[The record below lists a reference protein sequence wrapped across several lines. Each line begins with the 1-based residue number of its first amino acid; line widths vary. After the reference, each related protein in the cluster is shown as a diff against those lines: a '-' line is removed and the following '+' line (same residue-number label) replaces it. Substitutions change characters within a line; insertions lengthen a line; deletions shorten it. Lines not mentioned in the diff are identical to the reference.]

1 MPAIIHKLL
10 CTQVPDITIISI
22 GSDPPVYAIHMPQ
35 LIGRL
40 TGKTTKYAAKYAT
53 QNYLR
58 TEAGKLMEH
67 GGDIGTAYINGSL
80 SNKIYT
86 HSVGC
91 NTSKPSC
98 FLTADGVRY
107 VLETLQY
114 QDETQAKQMT
124 TLIDQ
129 YMTDVE
135 QATSCFK
142 PAPEQYSTNS
152 DDEATDI
159 PPTDPEH
166 GQVTPYMWYNCN
178 AQNRVLI
185 AQIEAKDDL
194 IKANK
199 AVASAEQQAAV
210 LKKELELRDAMHQK
224 GKEDAAALS
233 KANSEK
239 EAALAKATKE
249 AADAE
254 IKAARADAAK
264 AAALANA
271 EKEIALAKA
280 NAEKEIALAK
290 VNAEKEIALAKATVY
305 ETMMKNMKEARS
317 PRAEPAGQPKHART
331 DPPQNPYYPTNP
343 YFAANPY
350 AAFNPYTNFL
360 LSPPVTLSDIPDNV
374 FITLESTVWPNERQG
389 VNKFIELNCNY
400 PSLERAQAYPSINA
414 RALGPDV
421 SRRAFYCTQRPLT
434 WRLADRR
441 PVLLPG
447 LLLRGPIPLAAHAR
461 AHEGHQGGVRHHVR
475 GSAVCVCGA

>member
-1 MPAIIHKLL
+1 M
-10 CTQVPDITIISI
+10 
-22 GSDPPVYAIHMPQ
+22 
-35 LIGRL
+35 
-40 TGKTTKYAAKYAT
+40 YAT
-53 QNYLR
+53 HVYLKS
-58 TEAGKLMEH
+58 EAGKLMEH
-67 GGDIGTAYINGSL
+67 GGDIGIAYINGPLTS
-80 SNKIYT
+80 KIYT
-86 HSVGC
+86 HLIQ
-91 NTSKPSC
+91 NNPTKPSL

-107 VLETLQY
+107 VLNTLPH
-114 QDETQAKQMT
+114 QDDVQAKKIT
-124 TLIDQ
+124 TLIDEN
-129 YMTDVE
+129 MLDID
-135 QATSCFK
+135 QANTCFK
-142 PAPEQYSTNS
+142 PAPEQYSS
-152 DDEATDI
+152 SWDDDTMDTI
-159 PPTDPEH
+159 DPEQ
-166 GQVTPYMWYNCN
+166 GQVTPYMWYSCT
-178 AQNRVLI
+178 AQNQVLT

-199 AVASAEQQAAV
+199 AVASAEQEAAV

-224 GKEDAAALS
+224 GKEDAAAL
-233 KANSEK
+233 
-239 EAALAKATKE
+239 TK
-249 AADAE
+249 
-254 IKAARADAAK
+254 
-264 AAALANA
+264 ANA

>member
-10 CTQVPDITIISI
+10 CIQVPDITIISI
-22 GSDPPVYAIHMPQ
+22 GSDIPVYAIHMPP

-40 TGKTTKYAAKYAT
+40 TGKTTKSAALHT
-53 QNYLR
+53 MHTYLKS
-58 TEAGKLMEH
+58 EAGKMMEQ

-86 HSVGC
+86 HLIGFDP
-91 NTSKPSC
+91 SKPSL

-107 VLETLQY
+107 VLDTLPH
-114 QDETQAKQMT
+114 QDDAQARQIT
-124 TLIDQ
+124 TLINE
-129 YMTDVE
+129 YMMHTE
-135 QATSCFK
+135 QAPSCFK
-142 PAPEQYSTNS
+142 PAPDQYSTNW
-152 DDEATDI
+152 DDDTADT

-199 AVASAEQQAAV
+199 AVASAEQEAAV

-224 GKEDAAALS
+224 GKEDAAAL
-233 KANSEK
+233 
-239 EAALAKATKE
+239 TK
-249 AADAE
+249 
-254 IKAARADAAK
+254 
-264 AAALANA
+264 ANA

-305 ETMMKNMKEARS
+305 ETMMNNMKEARS